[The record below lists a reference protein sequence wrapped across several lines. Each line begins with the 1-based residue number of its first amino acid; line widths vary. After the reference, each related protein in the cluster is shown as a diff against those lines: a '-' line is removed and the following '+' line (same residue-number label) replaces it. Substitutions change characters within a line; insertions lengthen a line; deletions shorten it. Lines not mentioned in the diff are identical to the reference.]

1 MRARRTT
8 RVIGMCCVGVLALAA
23 CGSSSKSSGSTPR
36 IHASGAAPVNDH
48 HESPAQVCALVP
60 QSDVSKLLGRP
71 ATRNNASSLSAA
83 TGACIWDA
91 SDAKVRSSLQAR
103 IYDSTA
109 AFKPT
114 LVPGAA
120 TVPGVGSR
128 AYAYALGSLGYELVF
143 EKGSKVAML
152 QLTVA
157 PAPGAAPPPSAAER
171 AAALIALARTMAAR
185 M

>member
-23 CGSSSKSSGSTPR
+23 CGSSSKSSGSTAR

-60 QSDVSKLLGRP
+60 QSDASKVLGR
-71 ATRNNASSLSAA
+71 ASTRNSESSLVAA

-91 SDAKVRSSLQAR
+91 ADTKVRSSLQAR
-103 IYDSTA
+103 VYDSTV
-109 AFKPT
+109 AFRPT
-114 LVPGAA
+114 AVPGSAS
-120 TVPGVGSR
+120 VPGVGSR
-128 AYAYALGSLGYELVF
+128 AYAFALGSLGYELVF

-157 PAPGAAPPPSAAER
+157 PAPGAAMPASAADH